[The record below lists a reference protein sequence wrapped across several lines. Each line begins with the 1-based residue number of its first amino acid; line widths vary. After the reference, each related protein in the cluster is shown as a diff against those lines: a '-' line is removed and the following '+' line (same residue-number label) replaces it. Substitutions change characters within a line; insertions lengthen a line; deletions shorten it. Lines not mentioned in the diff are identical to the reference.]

1 MGKNLEINSELEKY
15 IEDLSYN
22 LHPIQQEII
31 KYNYRLG
38 DIKRMQISVSQCH
51 FLHLIIKVSKIK
63 SVLEIGTFTGLSTLS
78 IALALPDNGNLI
90 ALDRN
95 ESTNNVAMDFF
106 KKANQEK
113 KIKTIIKPALDSL
126 NELKKNNKI
135 FDMVFIDADKENYKN
150 YYDDSL
156 DLINKDGLIIVDNVL
171 WHGEVVDKTKNDK
184 LTNAIRDF
192 NFYVKNDKKTEQI
205 ILPLGDGFMICSVF
219 LSFLT

>member
-1 MGKNLEINSELEKY
+1 MGKNLEINLKLEKY
-15 IEDLSYN
+15 IEELSYN

-31 KYNYRLG
+31 KHNESLG

-78 IALALPDNGNLI
+78 IALALPDDGNLI
-90 ALDRN
+90 ALDKN
-95 ESTNNVAMDFF
+95 ESTNKIAMGYF

-113 KIKTIIKPALDSL
+113 KIKTIIKPALDTL

-150 YYDDSL
+150 YYDNSL

-171 WHGEVVDKTKNDK
+171 WRGEVVDKTNNDK
-184 LTNAIRDF
+184 LTNIIRDF

-205 ILPLGDGFMICSVF
+205 ILPLGDGFMICRK
-219 LSFLT
+219 L

>member
-90 ALDRN
+90 ALDKN

-205 ILPLGDGFMICSVF
+205 ILPLGDGFMVCRK
-219 LSFLT
+219 L

>member
-150 YYDDSL
+150 YYNNSL
-156 DLINKDGLIIVDNVL
+156 DIINKDGLIIVDNVL

-184 LTNAIRDF
+184 LTNTIRDF
-192 NFYVKNDKKTEQI
+192 NSYVKNDKKTEQI
-205 ILPLGDGFMICSVF
+205 ILPLGDGFTVCRK
-219 LSFLT
+219 L

>member
-90 ALDRN
+90 ALDIN

-205 ILPLGDGFMICSVF
+205 ILPLGDGFIVCRK
-219 LSFLT
+219 L

>member
-31 KYNYRLG
+31 KYNYSLG

-192 NFYVKNDKKTEQI
+192 NFYVKNDEKTEQI
-205 ILPLGDGFMICSVF
+205 ILPLGDGFMVCRK
-219 LSFLT
+219 L

>member
-90 ALDRN
+90 ALDKN

-106 KKANQEK
+106 KKASQEK

-205 ILPLGDGFMICSVF
+205 ILPLGDGFMVCRK
-219 LSFLT
+219 L

>member
-1 MGKNLEINSELEKY
+1 
-15 IEDLSYN
+15 
-22 LHPIQQEII
+22 
-31 KYNYRLG
+31 
-38 DIKRMQISVSQCH
+38 
-51 FLHLIIKVSKIK
+51 
-63 SVLEIGTFTGLSTLS
+63 
-78 IALALPDNGNLI
+78 
-90 ALDRN
+90 
-95 ESTNNVAMDFF
+95 MDFF

-184 LTNAIRDF
+184 LTKRN
-192 NFYVKNDKKTEQI
+192 
-205 ILPLGDGFMICSVF
+205 
-219 LSFLT
+219 